1 MRKSFLLAAVCLI
14 TGSLFLGTGCT
25 MQKQLKVGLVD
36 TERIVSSNPE
46 YMELNM
52 ILMKEREELFSQI
65 PRNASALSAD
75 EQNKLREKVSKE
87 ANERSQKF
95 DKLYRDFIKKMRTDV
110 QEAAKE
116 VADQKGIDLVVINT
130 PRVQTAYY
138 YYGENITTDILLKQ
152 KK

>member
-1 MRKSFLLAAVCLI
+1 MKKSFLLAASCFI
-14 TGSLFLGTGCT
+14 AASLCLGTGCT
-25 MQKQLKVGLVD
+25 MQKQLKVGIVD
-36 TERIVSSNPE
+36 TDRIVSSNPE

-52 ILMKEREELFSQI
+52 VLMKEREELYSQI
-65 PRNASALSAD
+65 PRNASSLSAD

-87 ANERSQKF
+87 ASERSQKF
-95 DKLYRDFIKKMRTDV
+95 DKLYRDFIKKMRNDV
-110 QEAAKE
+110 QEAAKQ
-116 VADQKGIDLVVINT
+116 VADQKGIDMVVINS